1 MNLKELQTIDAEEL
15 ASQPLPPPSFIVD
28 GLIPYGLCVLAGPSK
43 CGKSWL
49 MLWLCMRVS
58 QGLPIWERKTQQCDV
73 LYLCLEDTYAR
84 IQRRMYRLNEE
95 SVPELRLGV
104 ISEKLHCGLEEQIE
118 QHLNKFPNTKLVV
131 IDTLQKVRKP
141 NSADSNMYA
150 ADYEDISALKRIADQ
165 RSIAIV
171 LVHHLRKLK
180 DNSDPFNELSGS
192 TGLMGALDT
201 CLLMKRT
208 NRAEETAKLLV
219 TGRDIEDQDLVLRF
233 NDCVWDYIGEVDVQE
248 AQQEEAYPP
257 FLHHLVS
264 FMENQTEW
272 VGNATELLS
281 ALSETEVTP
290 KGVVRCIRRYYYEFL
305 EPRGIRFRTRRTP
318 QSRLII
324 LWHDKQ
330 HDANDDH
337 DDGIS
342 AEKPSSFS
350 S

>member
-1 MNLKELQTIDAEEL
+1 MKLKELQTIDAEEL

-118 QHLNKFPNTKLVV
+118 QHLSKYPKTKLVV
-131 IDTLQKVRKP
+131 IDTLQKVRKA
-141 NSADSNMYA
+141 NSTDSNMYA

-180 DNSDPFNELSGS
+180 DSSDPFNELSGS

-219 TGRDIEDQDLVLRF
+219 TGTLRIRTLSSAF
-233 NDCVWDYIGEVDVQE
+233 MT
-248 AQQEEAYPP
+248 
-257 FLHHLVS
+257 VS
-264 FMENQTEW
+264 GITSERLMCRRRSRRKHIRLFCIIWFPSWRIKPN
-272 VGNATELLS
+272 GSATQRS
-281 ALSETEVTP
+281 CCPHSP
-290 KGVVRCIRRYYYEFL
+290 KR
-305 EPRGIRFRTRRTP
+305 
-318 QSRLII
+318 
-324 LWHDKQ
+324 K
-330 HDANDDH
+330 
-337 DDGIS
+337 
-342 AEKPSSFS
+342 
-350 S
+350 

>member
-1 MNLKELQTIDAEEL
+1 M
-15 ASQPLPPPSFIVD
+15 
-28 GLIPYGLCVLAGPSK
+28 
-43 CGKSWL
+43 
-49 MLWLCMRVS
+49 
-58 QGLPIWERKTQQCDV
+58 

-118 QHLNKFPNTKLVV
+118 QHLSKYPNTKLVV
-131 IDTLQKVRKP
+131 IDTLQKVRKS

-180 DNSDPFNELSGS
+180 DSSDPFNELSGS

-233 NDCVWDYIGEVDVQE
+233 HDCVWNYIGEVDVQE
-248 AQQEEAYPP
+248 AQQEEACPP

-264 FMENQTEW
+264 FMENRNEW

-290 KGVVRCIRRYYYEFL
+290 KVVVRCIRRYYYEFL

-342 AEKPSSFS
+342 AEKPSSFLS
-350 S
+350 

>member
-1 MNLKELQTIDAEEL
+1 MKLKELQTIDAEEL

-49 MLWLCMRVS
+49 MLWLCMHVS
-58 QGLPIWERKTQQCDV
+58 QGLPIWERKTQKCDV

-131 IDTLQKVRKP
+131 IDTLQKVRKA
-141 NSADSNMYA
+141 NSTDSNMYA

-180 DNSDPFNELSGS
+180 DSSDPFNELSGS

-208 NRAEETAKLLV
+208 NRAEETAKLLD

-233 NDCVWDYIGEVDVQE
+233 HDCAWDYIGEVDVQE
-248 AQQEEAYPP
+248 AQPEEAYPP

-264 FMENQTEW
+264 FMENRNEW

-281 ALSETEVTP
+281 ALSETEVSP

>member
-1 MNLKELQTIDAEEL
+1 MKLKELQTIDAEEL

-49 MLWLCMRVS
+49 MLWLCMHVS

-118 QHLNKFPNTKLVV
+118 QHLSKYPNTKLVV
-131 IDTLQKVRKP
+131 IDTLQKVRKS

-150 ADYEDISALKRIADQ
+150 ADYEDISTLKRIADQ

-180 DNSDPFNELSGS
+180 DSSDPFNELSGS

-233 NDCVWDYIGEVDVQE
+233 HDCVWNYIGEVDVQE
-248 AQQEEAYPP
+248 AQQEEACPP

-264 FMENQTEW
+264 FMENRNEW

-290 KGVVRCIRRYYYEFL
+290 KVVVRCIRRYYYEFL

-342 AEKPSSFS
+342 AEKPSSFLS
-350 S
+350 

>member
-1 MNLKELQTIDAEEL
+1 MKLKELQTIDAEEL

-49 MLWLCMRVS
+49 MLWLCMHVS

-118 QHLNKFPNTKLVV
+118 QHLSKYPNTKLVV
-131 IDTLQKVRKP
+131 IDTLQKVRKS

-180 DNSDPFNELSGS
+180 DSSDPFNELSGS

-233 NDCVWDYIGEVDVQE
+233 HDRVWDYIGEVDVQE
-248 AQQEEAYPP
+248 AQQEEACPP

-264 FMENQTEW
+264 FMENRNEW

-290 KGVVRCIRRYYYEFL
+290 KVVVRCIRRYYYEFL

-342 AEKPSSFS
+342 AEKPSSFLS
-350 S
+350 

>member
-1 MNLKELQTIDAEEL
+1 M
-15 ASQPLPPPSFIVD
+15 
-28 GLIPYGLCVLAGPSK
+28 
-43 CGKSWL
+43 
-49 MLWLCMRVS
+49 
-58 QGLPIWERKTQQCDV
+58 

-264 FMENQTEW
+264 FMENRSEW

>member
-1 MNLKELQTIDAEEL
+1 
-15 ASQPLPPPSFIVD
+15 
-28 GLIPYGLCVLAGPSK
+28 
-43 CGKSWL
+43 
-49 MLWLCMRVS
+49 
-58 QGLPIWERKTQQCDV
+58 
-73 LYLCLEDTYAR
+73 
-84 IQRRMYRLNEE
+84 MYRLNEE

-118 QHLNKFPNTKLVV
+118 QHLNNYPNTKLVV

-150 ADYEDISALKRIADQ
+150 ADYEDISVLKRIADQ

-180 DNSDPFNELSGS
+180 DSSDPFNELSGS

-233 NDCVWDYIGEVDVQE
+233 HDCVWDYIGEVDVQE

-264 FMENQTEW
+264 FMENRNEW

-324 LWHDKQ
+324 LWNCKQ
-330 HDANDDH
+330 YDANDDR

>member
-1 MNLKELQTIDAEEL
+1 
-15 ASQPLPPPSFIVD
+15 
-28 GLIPYGLCVLAGPSK
+28 
-43 CGKSWL
+43 

-118 QHLNKFPNTKLVV
+118 QHLSNYPNTKLVV

-150 ADYEDISALKRIADQ
+150 ADYEDISALKHIADQ

-180 DNSDPFNELSGS
+180 DSSDPFNELSGS

-219 TGRDIEDQDLVLRF
+219 TGRDTEDQDLVLRF
-233 NDCVWDYIGEVDVQE
+233 HDCVWDYIGEVDVQE
-248 AQQEEAYPP
+248 TQKEEAYPP
-257 FLHHLVS
+257 FLHSLVS
-264 FMENQTEW
+264 FMENRNEW
-272 VGNATELLS
+272 VGNATDLLT

-324 LWHDKQ
+324 LWHNKQ
-330 HDANDDH
+330 HDANDDR

>member
-1 MNLKELQTIDAEEL
+1 
-15 ASQPLPPPSFIVD
+15 
-28 GLIPYGLCVLAGPSK
+28 
-43 CGKSWL
+43 
-49 MLWLCMRVS
+49 
-58 QGLPIWERKTQQCDV
+58 
-73 LYLCLEDTYAR
+73 
-84 IQRRMYRLNEE
+84 MYRLNEE

-118 QHLNKFPNTKLVV
+118 QHLSKYPKTKLVV
-131 IDTLQKVRKP
+131 IDTLQKVRKA
-141 NSADSNMYA
+141 NSTDSNMYA

-180 DNSDPFNELSGS
+180 DSSDPFNELSGS

-233 NDCVWDYIGEVDVQE
+233 HDCVWDYIGEVDVQE

-264 FMENQTEW
+264 FMENRNEW

-290 KGVVRCIRRYYYEFL
+290 KGVVRCIRRYYYDFL

-324 LWHDKQ
+324 LWHCKQ
-330 HDANDDH
+330 YDANDDR

>member
-1 MNLKELQTIDAEEL
+1 
-15 ASQPLPPPSFIVD
+15 
-28 GLIPYGLCVLAGPSK
+28 
-43 CGKSWL
+43 
-49 MLWLCMRVS
+49 MRVS

-180 DNSDPFNELSGS
+180 DSSDPFNELSGS

-233 NDCVWDYIGEVDVQE
+233 HDCVWSTFSAPSG
-248 AQQEEAYPP
+248 
-257 FLHHLVS
+257 FLHGKPKRMGRQRNRAAVRTLRNGS
-264 FMENQTEW
+264 DAQRRRPLYQT
-272 VGNATELLS
+272 VLL
-281 ALSETEVTP
+281 
-290 KGVVRCIRRYYYEFL
+290 
-305 EPRGIRFRTRRTP
+305 
-318 QSRLII
+318 
-324 LWHDKQ
+324 
-330 HDANDDH
+330 
-337 DDGIS
+337 
-342 AEKPSSFS
+342 
-350 S
+350 

>member
-1 MNLKELQTIDAEEL
+1 MKLKELQTIDAEEL

-118 QHLNKFPNTKLVV
+118 QHLSKYPNTKLVV

-180 DNSDPFNELSGS
+180 DSSDPFNELSGS
-192 TGLMGALDT
+192 TGLMGALEVAGSNSAGDT
-201 CLLMKRT
+201 PSSLATIPFTSLEQVCPWQSPIPVRRYLRISVSVHIPSCTAFLISPLVISSHLHTSMSSSGAGMKSPISLFLSFT
-208 NRAEETAKLLV
+208 EFILH
-219 TGRDIEDQDLVLRF
+219 LRF
-233 NDCVWDYIGEVDVQE
+233 TSHS
-248 AQQEEAYPP
+248 P
-257 FLHHLVS
+257 
-264 FMENQTEW
+264 
-272 VGNATELLS
+272 
-281 ALSETEVTP
+281 
-290 KGVVRCIRRYYYEFL
+290 
-305 EPRGIRFRTRRTP
+305 
-318 QSRLII
+318 
-324 LWHDKQ
+324 
-330 HDANDDH
+330 
-337 DDGIS
+337 
-342 AEKPSSFS
+342 
-350 S
+350 

>member
-1 MNLKELQTIDAEEL
+1 MKLKELQTIDAEEL

-150 ADYEDISALKRIADQ
+150 AD
-165 RSIAIV
+165 
-171 LVHHLRKLK
+171 
-180 DNSDPFNELSGS
+180 
-192 TGLMGALDT
+192 
-201 CLLMKRT
+201 
-208 NRAEETAKLLV
+208 
-219 TGRDIEDQDLVLRF
+219 
-233 NDCVWDYIGEVDVQE
+233 
-248 AQQEEAYPP
+248 
-257 FLHHLVS
+257 
-264 FMENQTEW
+264 
-272 VGNATELLS
+272 
-281 ALSETEVTP
+281 
-290 KGVVRCIRRYYYEFL
+290 
-305 EPRGIRFRTRRTP
+305 
-318 QSRLII
+318 
-324 LWHDKQ
+324 
-330 HDANDDH
+330 
-337 DDGIS
+337 
-342 AEKPSSFS
+342 
-350 S
+350 

>member
-1 MNLKELQTIDAEEL
+1 MKLKELQTIDAEEL

-49 MLWLCMRVS
+49 MLWLCMHVS
-58 QGLPIWERKTQQCDV
+58 QGLPIWERKTQKCDV

-118 QHLNKFPNTKLVV
+118 QHLSKYPNTKLVV
-131 IDTLQKVRKP
+131 IDTLQKVRKA
-141 NSADSNMYA
+141 NSTDSNMYA

-180 DNSDPFNELSGS
+180 DSSDPFNELSGS

-219 TGRDIEDQDLVLRF
+219 TERDIEDQDFVLRF
-233 NDCVWDYIGEVDVQE
+233 HDCAWDYIGEVDVQE
-248 AQQEEAYPP
+248 AQQAEAYPP

-264 FMENQTEW
+264 FMENRSEW

-281 ALSETEVTP
+281 ALSETEVSP

-330 HDANDDH
+330 HDANDDR

>member
-1 MNLKELQTIDAEEL
+1 MKLKELQTIDAEEL

-43 CGKSWL
+43 SGKSWL

-58 QGLPIWERKTQQCDV
+58 QGLPIWERKTQKCDV

-118 QHLNKFPNTKLVV
+118 QHLCKYPNTKLVV

-150 ADYEDISALKRIADQ
+150 ADYEDISALKHIADQ

-180 DNSDPFNELSGS
+180 DSSDPFNELSGS

-233 NDCVWDYIGEVDVQE
+233 HDCVWDYIGEVDAQE
-248 AQQEEAYPP
+248 AQREEAYPP

-264 FMENQTEW
+264 FMENRNEW

-290 KGVVRCIRRYYYEFL
+290 KGVVRCIRRYYFEFL

-324 LWHDKQ
+324 LWHDKR

-342 AEKPSSFS
+342 AGKPSSFS

>member
-1 MNLKELQTIDAEEL
+1 
-15 ASQPLPPPSFIVD
+15 
-28 GLIPYGLCVLAGPSK
+28 
-43 CGKSWL
+43 
-49 MLWLCMRVS
+49 
-58 QGLPIWERKTQQCDV
+58 
-73 LYLCLEDTYAR
+73 
-84 IQRRMYRLNEE
+84 MYRLNEE

-118 QHLNKFPNTKLVV
+118 QHLSKYPNTKLVV
-131 IDTLQKVRKP
+131 IDTLQKVRKS

-171 LVHHLRKLK
+171 LVHHLRSIADQRSIAIVLVHHLRKLK
-180 DNSDPFNELSGS
+180 DSSDPFNELSGS

-233 NDCVWDYIGEVDVQE
+233 HDCVWNYIGEVDVQE
-248 AQQEEAYPP
+248 AQQEEACPP

-264 FMENQTEW
+264 FMENRNEW

-290 KGVVRCIRRYYYEFL
+290 KVVVRCIRRYYYEFL

-342 AEKPSSFS
+342 AEKPSSFLS
-350 S
+350 